1 MTGLPRSAA
10 CALLLLGCA
19 GTSRA
24 GPWTLNRDG
33 YYLQI
38 GASRSTSGSVFGFE
52 GNDSTYAGA
61 GGFRQATLQAY
72 LEYGLDDPFSLV
84 LSLPYMSARL
94 TERSAR
100 RSESGAGDAQVGLKL
115 RVLQEPLVVALQAEA
130 KLPLGYDQP
139 NGSLLGDGQKDLA
152 LTALAG
158 KSFFQGGGFAQGQ
171 AGYRFRQGGPADE
184 WAYGIGA
191 GLFTGRR
198 LLWMLDVSVVRG
210 AGAGAIENHT
220 RLGGSAT
227 VRISP
232 AFEISAG
239 MSRVIAGRNTPR
251 ATGISAALILKGA
264 RPGPGAGELG
274 VEAGR

>member
-1 MTGLPRSAA
+1 MAG
-10 CALLLLGCA
+10 CALLLLGFA
-19 GTSRA
+19 RVSHA

-52 GNDSTYAGA
+52 GSDSSYAGA

-84 LSLPYMSARL
+84 LSLPYQSARL
-94 TERSAR
+94 TERSAG

-115 RVLQEPLVVALQAEA
+115 RVLQRPLVAALQAEA
-130 KLPLGYDQP
+130 KLPLGYGKP
-139 NGSLLGDGQKDLA
+139 SGSLLGDDQKDLA
-152 LTALAG
+152 LSALAG

-171 AGYRFRQGGPADE
+171 AGYRLRQGGPADE
-184 WAYGIGA
+184 WVYGIGA
-191 GLFTGRR
+191 GLFTGHR
-198 LLWMLDVSVVRG
+198 LLWILEVSGVRG

-220 RLGGSAT
+220 RLGGSAF

-232 AFEISAG
+232 AFEISVG
-239 MSRVIAGRNTPR
+239 LSRVVAGRNTPR
-251 ATGISAALILKGA
+251 ATGISAALIFKGT
-264 RPGPGAGELG
+264 RLGRGAGELG
-274 VEAGR
+274 SEAGP